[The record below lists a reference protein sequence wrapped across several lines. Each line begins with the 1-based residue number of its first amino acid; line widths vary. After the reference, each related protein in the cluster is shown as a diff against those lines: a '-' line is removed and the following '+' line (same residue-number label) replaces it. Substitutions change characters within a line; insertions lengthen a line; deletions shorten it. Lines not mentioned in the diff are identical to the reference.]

1 MIHFVVI
8 EQKNQ
13 QETLSR
19 SFPKIKRILRAS
31 LPLFFTRKIIGV
43 SIRHPVYNM
52 ADRNGYITLK

>member
-19 SFPKIKRILRAS
+19 SFPKIKRILRTS
-31 LPLFFTRKIIGV
+31 LSLFSHEGSSAFQL
-43 SIRHPVYNM
+43 
-52 ADRNGYITLK
+52 DTLYTIWPTEMDT